1 MEVISQWISDQE
13 NGQVFNGLESGTYI
27 IREIE
32 APAGYE
38 KGKEMEIRIL
48 DQAETV
54 QEFVFY
60 NSRIRSSGGGGS
72 HTVPKKLYI
81 SFKKTDEKGEPLA
94 GAVFAF
100 YDQTGRLAKIAES
113 GPDGMFKIICPPNGT
128 YIFKEIKAPDGY
140 ELSQELYHFTVEKDQ
155 TVKGVFEIKNEKIQ
169 KKTKGR
175 IQAFYQVKGRNGNF
189 KGLNGKYSGSSV
201 KTGDNSQIGW
211 ILLVTCVCLA
221 GAGWCFSDSSR
232 KRKKMVLFLGLVM
245 GAVSLFAFSAMAQ
258 EQDANLYDESF
269 YASQEIIYKKM
280 EGVDTV
286 PETAWVQV
294 KDRTTGRKT
303 KRILPL
309 EQFSCF
315 NEHWE
320 DGLEITI
327 EQEKEFQNEITEAEI
342 LDEAG
347 LPASDYEITQIEKG
361 EDGKLVARGRKKV
374 FDCRAVYSGLI
385 AEKDW
390 DREEMPDTDLKREWE
405 QDVELKPA
413 VTGSKFVGKMVL
425 AVVTGSCVG
434 IGAYWI
440 LKKGK
445 LNKASLKIREKR
457 RILGIILLTGAA
469 AGIVYTGNTVRKY
482 RLAAEKYESIRREVQ
497 KTETSYAQDHSGT
510 SIDEIIN
517 RGSKVKE
524 INPDYN
530 CWIRIPGTSI
540 DYPAV
545 WGKDDKYYLDHG
557 FNGEKQSGGTI
568 FADSQNIPFVSAI
581 PFFMDIT

>member
-1 MEVISQWISDQE
+1 MKIE
-13 NGQVFNGLESGTYI
+13 NRMQLHLW
-27 IREIE
+27 REE
-32 APAGYE
+32 CKE
-38 KGKEMEIRIL
+38 KRQKETCRVLICAFPL
-48 DQAETV
+48 
-54 QEFVFY
+54 F
-60 NSRIRSSGGGGS
+60 SR
-72 HTVPKKLYI
+72 
-81 SFKKTDEKGEPLA
+81 
-94 GAVFAF
+94 
-100 YDQTGRLAKIAES
+100 
-113 GPDGMFKIICPPNGT
+113 
-128 YIFKEIKAPDGY
+128 
-140 ELSQELYHFTVEKDQ
+140 
-155 TVKGVFEIKNEKIQ
+155 
-169 KKTKGR
+169 
-175 IQAFYQVKGRNGNF
+175 
-189 KGLNGKYSGSSV
+189 
-201 KTGDNSQIGW
+201 KTGSVLICGG
-211 ILLVTCVCLA
+211 TGCLA
-221 GAGWCFSDSSR
+221 GGSDKIYARIKELTANMSNVTV
-232 KRKKMVLFLGLVM
+232 KFGEEIAHVGLKMSGCHGFCEMGPLVRIEPYNYLYLKVKLEDCEEIFEKTILRGEPVTRLMYEDSGRVYETQEEIPFYAKQTRLVLKNCGHID
-245 GAVSLFAFSAMAQ
+245 AEHIEDAMAVGAY
-258 EQDANLYDESF
+258 EAFEKAVF
-269 YASQEIIYKKM
+269 EM
-280 EGVDTV
+280 T
-286 PETAWVQV
+286 PEA
-294 KDRTTGRKT
+294 
-303 KRILPL
+303 
-309 EQFSCF
+309 
-315 NEHWE
+315 
-320 DGLEITI
+320 GLEITI

-510 SIDEIIN
+510 SIDEITIEEA
-517 RGSKVKE
+517 KLKE

-568 FADSQNIPFVSAI
+568 FADSQNIPFVSANTIFYGHNMKDGSMFGDLKKYRDPGFLKEHPNVEIFYQGQWITCPIILAKVTDETDGTPYQKGERKILTLSTCYGTSKRMILQALI
-581 PFFMDIT
+581 PVAGGMN